1 MIFLVLA
8 SVGALAAAPSITL
21 YPGYVTRLR
30 CEGRLLVSAVGDDRL
45 VRLET
50 LPKELGCGIVLK
62 PMAGEG
68 RSNLLLETSAG
79 SFEAI
84 LQLAP
89 GKRKPE
95 ARDLTVSVSK
105 GGVQ

>member
-1 MIFLVLA
+1 MILLLLGACWAHAVSP
-8 SVGALAAAPSITL
+8 SVTL

-62 PMAGEG
+62 PVAAEG
-68 RSNLLLETSAG
+68 RSNLLLETTSG

-84 LQLAP
+84 LLLAP
-89 GKRKPE
+89 GLRKPE

-105 GGVQ
+105 